1 MPSYAGKKA
10 DPKTESHDMKC
21 FISDRDIALLIDN
34 RFHNASLQ
42 DGSHMSATVNPSVLG
57 RHQGMY
63 DRLGTKEH
71 VHLHRA

>member
-1 MPSYAGKKA
+1 
-10 DPKTESHDMKC
+10 MKC

-57 RHQGMY
+57 RHL
-63 DRLGTKEH
+63 RH
-71 VHLHRA
+71 V